1 MTLKEAMAYRGENAD
16 TLAEKIGIRAGEITK
31 WMRPAGL
38 LRVPSAR
45 LQQLAV
51 ALDGGV
57 LVTADGVEAE
67 LYGSGA
73 VRERRQRM
81 SKTKQWLAAALAA
94 VMVLGLTA
102 CGSGEE
108 QENTESEPAAG
119 TAVQVQSV
127 TLDSIATENTVSG
140 QVTAEDTSTIFVSVA
155 AKCTAVNYEAGD
167 IVNAGDV
174 ICTLDL
180 GSTISSYNAAN
191 INYQSSVQGYQDQ
204 AAVFQSQIE
213 LYQKNVNDLK
223 ALFEIGAASQAEID
237 QAELQ
242 LQSAIATRNSTLAQ
256 LEAGMESAKSSVEQL
271 STALENVDGAGNV
284 IAPMSG
290 TLVTMNAVENSFIST
305 TMPVAVIDGA
315 DQMKVTVSV
324 AETLVPK
331 LTIGD
336 SADVS
341 VSAAGQT
348 FTGTIRAVER
358 SANQQTKLYTVTLG
372 VPADVSG
379 LLSGMSAEVTFH
391 TDRSDNTVVVPSECI
406 LSSGESQYVYIV
418 TDDTAKKVEVT
429 TGLTSSGVTE
439 VTSGLQEG
447 DQLVVVGQAYLEDGT
462 PVRIV
467 DGED

>member
-1 MTLKEAMAYRGENAD
+1 
-16 TLAEKIGIRAGEITK
+16 
-31 WMRPAGL
+31 
-38 LRVPSAR
+38 
-45 LQQLAV
+45 
-51 ALDGGV
+51 
-57 LVTADGVEAE
+57 
-67 LYGSGA
+67 
-73 VRERRQRM
+73 M

-213 LYQKNVNDLK
+213 LYDKNVNDLK
-223 ALFEIGAASQAEID
+223 ALFEIGAAC